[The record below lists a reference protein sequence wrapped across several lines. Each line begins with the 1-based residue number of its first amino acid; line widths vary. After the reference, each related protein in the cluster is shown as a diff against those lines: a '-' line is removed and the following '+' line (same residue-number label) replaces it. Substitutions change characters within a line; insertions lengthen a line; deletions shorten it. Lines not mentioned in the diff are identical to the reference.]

1 MLLENIIQLKLNKW
15 FSNVGSCLF
24 ILCCEIFYLFP
35 RFSLPNSSTFNDVV
49 KWTQVNKSWIGES
62 GKWIMISKW
71 FKKSCWP
78 PFSRLS
84 LTYFFKWLFSDLFL
98 QIIWELCFGCNSNS
112 FTLRFPRFSYELKEE
127 PRPLLTKA
135 F

>member
-15 FSNVGSCLF
+15 YSNVGSCLF

-62 GKWIMISKW
+62 RKWIMISKW
-71 FKKSCWP
+71 FKKSCWHH
-78 PFSRLS
+78 PFQDYLWHSS
-84 LTYFFKWLFSDLFL
+84 SVFSDLFL

-112 FTLRFPRFSYELKEE
+112 STLRFPRFSYELKEE
-127 PRPLLTKA
+127 SRPLLTKA